1 MKYNKLEKLAHER
14 GYRVSDEGVVSS
26 TKKENIGYMFKGY
39 HFLTIRVDGKCRNL
53 RTHRLLAYQK
63 YGEKIYNPGTVVR
76 HLDGDSTNNH
86 IDNIGIG
93 THSDN
98 MMDMPKAVRIAK
110 ANHATSFV
118 KKYDHAEVLKFYYKT
133 RSYKATMEKFNI
145 SSKGTLNFIIKQST
159 DGRNE
164 ITNTVT
170 TLA

>member
-63 YGEKIYNPGTVVR
+63 YGEKIYKPGTVVR

-86 IDNIGIG
+86 ISNIGIG

-98 MMDMPKAVRIAK
+98 MMDIPKAVRIAK

-118 KKYDHAEVLKFYYKT
+118 KKHDHAEVLDFYHKT
-133 RSYKATMEKFNI
+133 KSYKMTMEKFGI
-145 SSKGTLNFIIKQST
+145 SSKGTLYLIIKQSR

-164 ITNTVT
+164 ITNTIT